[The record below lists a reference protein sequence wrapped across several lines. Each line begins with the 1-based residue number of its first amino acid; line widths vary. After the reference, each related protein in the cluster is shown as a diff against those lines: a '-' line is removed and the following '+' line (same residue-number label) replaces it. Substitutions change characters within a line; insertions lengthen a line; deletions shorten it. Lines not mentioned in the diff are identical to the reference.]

1 MHGMSQHPVLWT
13 FLEGTR
19 LVTVQLL
26 CTNMLDGENGTTEG
40 RDLRTGYQEKSVGE
54 VPYN

>member
-26 CTNMLDGENGTTEG
+26 CTNMLDRG
-40 RDLRTGYQEKSVGE
+40 RMEPRRAETYGQVTKRKV
-54 VPYN
+54 